1 MSTFGTS
8 SATLVTTESYCRT
21 NDTIFE
27 LESDID
33 EDISTEDALIIDD
46 DGGDRTVEGEE
57 FELHMNV
64 NETEYS
70 VEDDAIPG
78 EGNVDKEYHK
88 NFMEVTARGYMG
100 VIGEIYV

>member
-1 MSTFGTS
+1 
-8 SATLVTTESYCRT
+8 
-21 NDTIFE
+21 
-27 LESDID
+27 
-33 EDISTEDALIIDD
+33 
-46 DGGDRTVEGEE
+46 
-57 FELHMNV
+57 MNV